1 MMRAIA
7 LLVGI
12 FGLFSSRSASA
23 SDYPEEYVKRPQVV
37 TQGMVQLRGDL
48 GINFSYGSE
57 FKPFI
62 LAPSVDYGATDD
74 LQLSLYHESSFCLN
88 DCKFYNDV
96 GVRAKYLFLRQESFS
111 LSVFGGTKINNF
123 DPFILQ
129 GRAGL
134 GFWTIAGEQ
143 FALNGS
149 LGVGVGITNRDL
161 VKQDTLELALQPS
174 FNFTPQVAGFLNT
187 GFATSFASFGDFWR
201 IPIGFGALYT
211 LDKSLDLGGDLTFPI
226 VFGGN
231 STGTLAARQLDLF
244 VRYRFESQ

>member
-1 MMRAIA
+1 MIRVFS
-7 LLVGI
+7 LLAGV
-12 FGLFSSRSASA
+12 FVLFSATAAAA

-48 GINFSYGSE
+48 GVNLSYGSE
-57 FKPFI
+57 FKPLV
-62 LAPSVDYGATDD
+62 LAPSIDYGATDD
-74 LQLSLYHESSFCLN
+74 LQLSLYHEGSICLN

-96 GVRAKYLFLRQESFS
+96 GVQAKYLFLRQDSFS

-123 DPFILQ
+123 DPFVLQ

-161 VKQDTLELALQPS
+161 IKQDTLELALQPS

-187 GFATSFASFGDFWR
+187 GFATNFTSFGDFWR
-201 IPIGFGALYT
+201 IPLGFGALYT
-211 LDKSLDLGGDLTFPI
+211 MDKALDLGGDLTFPI
-226 VFGGN
+226 VLGGN
-231 STGTLAARQLDLF
+231 SSGTLTARQLDLF